1 MRTKYSH
8 KTVTVFSVFFL
19 LALTLHH
26 GCSAHKSQTFLH
38 RDSPLA
44 SVSPKAVNINTA
56 DANELQNIPGVG
68 PVLAKKIIDHRDRY
82 GPFRRPEDILII
94 DGISEKRFREF
105 RGFIL
110 IK

>member
-19 LALTLHH
+19 LGITLHQ

-56 DANELQNIPGVG
+56 DENELQNIPGVG
-68 PVLAKKIIDHRDRY
+68 PVLAKKIIGHRDRY
-82 GPFRRPEDILII
+82 GPFRRPADVLII

>member
-1 MRTKYSH
+1 
-8 KTVTVFSVFFL
+8 
-19 LALTLHH
+19 
-26 GCSAHKSQTFLH
+26 
-38 RDSPLA
+38 
-44 SVSPKAVNINTA
+44 
-56 DANELQNIPGVG
+56 
-68 PVLAKKIIDHRDRY
+68 VLAKKIIGHRDRY